1 MSVLFAVK
9 QQLFYFARG
18 CLAMKQFQVGMD
30 VDFSLANC
38 SLHMFSYYLTSK
50 ALKDSGWIFRSGKAE
65 WREA

>member
-9 QQLFYFARG
+9 QQLYYFARG
-18 CLAMKQFQVGMD
+18 CLPMKQYQVGMD

-50 ALKDSGWIFRSGKAE
+50 AL
-65 WREA
+65 